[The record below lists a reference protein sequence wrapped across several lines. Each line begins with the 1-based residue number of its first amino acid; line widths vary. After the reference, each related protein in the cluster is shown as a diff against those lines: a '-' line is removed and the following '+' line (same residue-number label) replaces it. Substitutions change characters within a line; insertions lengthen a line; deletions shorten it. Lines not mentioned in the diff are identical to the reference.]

1 MSTSHQ
7 LEQLGKILATA
18 ADSSRRI
25 LLSGAHVITM
35 DNQGE
40 FLGTSSSW
48 EITSRRPAKVS
59 RSQVGDDAIV
69 VDLAGSIVIPGLVD
83 SHIHAWALG
92 RVSYAASLRTQ
103 RLENTWP

>member
-18 ADSSRRI
+18 ADSSRRM

-59 RSQVGDDAIV
+59 RRKSAMMPSLSTLQDRSSS
-69 VDLAGSIVIPGLVD
+69 LD
-83 SHIHAWALG
+83 SWIRIFTLW